1 MEFDLPFVLADF
13 ETPPIGCEPQ
23 THQFNNTSVHNN
35 TSIFNWDF
43 GDGSFS
49 NLENPSHTF
58 QQAGTYD
65 VELIISDT
73 AACNFSDTV
82 VKQIIVIGDTSYHI
96 GDVDLCLGESIQIGI
111 IPIQTP
117 LLAISGY
124 LINS

>member
-1 MEFDLPFVLADF
+1 MYTITLVFL
-13 ETPPIGCEPQ
+13 IG
-23 THQFNNTSVHNN
+23 
-35 TSIFNWDF
+35 I
-43 GDGSFS
+43 GDSSFS

-96 GDVDLCLGESIQIGI
+96 GDVDLCLGESSK
-111 IPIQTP
+111 
-117 LLAISGY
+117 LE
-124 LINS
+124 